1 MIFIYKKIII
11 ILYIFFFKLVIFG
24 YKISDFQEK
33 KMTLPLIIDIKQIS
47 EN

>member
-24 YKISDFQEK
+24 YKISAFQEK
-33 KMTLPLIIDIKQIS
+33 KMTLPLIIDMKQIS